1 MGKLID
7 FILPK
12 KRDFK
17 YELAMESTKA
27 ITSLFKLY
35 REGDIDINVDEHAF
49 VKIHPNDDSSPSMY
63 WIAKDQ
69 YIIRYPANSTP
80 YNHKFF
86 DKCKFIECLSGKI
99 FDKNS
104 NTKLFKGDQLKVT
117 PEDKFTPY
125 TLDEVCYLRVCIGDC
140 NKTLNEVLK

>member
-1 MGKLID
+1 MGKLSD
-7 FILPK
+7 YILPR

-35 REGDIDINVDEHAF
+35 REGDLDVNIDTHAF
-49 VKIHPNDDSSPSMY
+49 VKIHPNDESSPALY
-63 WIAKDQ
+63 WLAKDQ
-69 YIIRYPANSTP
+69 YIIRYPEHSTP

-99 FDKNS
+99 YDKNS

-117 PEDKFTPY
+117 PKDNFVPY
-125 TLDEVCYLRVCIGDC
+125 TLDEVCFLRVVIGDC
-140 NKTLNEVLK
+140 DSTLNQILK